1 MPTVTIGTARGDRV
15 TISVLGRM
23 HAATDYWDGNW
34 LLSPVEI
41 HAGGFVGRLSAG
53 LRADEIRQF
62 RMDLE
67 RVYRSLH
74 GSARLSSMED
84 WLDLT
89 ITVTGS
95 GQFEVKGVA
104 RDQSGAG
111 NELHF
116 EIDDLDQ
123 SHAPTLIDELLAL
136 ERLYPVLGHP

>member
-1 MPTVTIGTARGDRV
+1 MSTVTFGTASGDRV

-34 LLSPVEI
+34 LITPVEI
-41 HAGGFVGRLSAG
+41 HVGGFVGRLSAG
-53 LRADEIRQF
+53 LRADEIHQF
-62 RMDLE
+62 RMDLQ
-67 RVYRSLH
+67 RIYRSLH

-84 WLDLT
+84 WLDLS

-104 RDQSGAG
+104 RDQPGAG

-116 EIDDLDQ
+116 QIADLDQ
-123 SHAPTLIDELLAL
+123 SHALILIDELLAL
-136 ERLYPVLGHP
+136 EQLHPVIGRP